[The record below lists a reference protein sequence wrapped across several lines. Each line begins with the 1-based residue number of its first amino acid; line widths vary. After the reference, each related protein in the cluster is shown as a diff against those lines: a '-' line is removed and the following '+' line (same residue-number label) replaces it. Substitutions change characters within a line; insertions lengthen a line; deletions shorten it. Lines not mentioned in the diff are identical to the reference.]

1 MLPRG
6 QLAEV
11 LRGLGDDIV
20 VQQVGPDCTFETSF
34 LDVAPTLTVSDSSS
48 PLSMEGTSYLEFAAG
63 EKIGDEGL
71 EREAGG
77 GGGQER
83 RRRWGWWWWW
93 WWRIGTMSQST
104 CFHVV
109 QYKCKQLHRARGE
122 LVCTYDDFVCNESY
136 CQIDVRVSLS
146 ERRYIQ
152 GWREDIWCTNILSA
166 IEYTRLIHSDIQ
178 MK

>member
-1 MLPRG
+1 MEARSRISISMLPRG

-20 VQQVGPDCTFETSF
+20 VQQVGPDCAVETSF
-34 LDVAPTLTVSDSSS
+34 LDVASMLTVSDSSS
-48 PLSMEGTSYLEFAAG
+48 PLSMDGTSYLEFAAE

-83 RRRWGWWWWW
+83 RRRWCWW
-93 WWRIGTMSQST
+93 WWRIGTMNQST

-109 QYKCKQLHRARGE
+109 QTKQMQTTSPRAR
-122 LVCTYDDFVCNESY
+122 
-136 CQIDVRVSLS
+136 
-146 ERRYIQ
+146 
-152 GWREDIWCTNILSA
+152 
-166 IEYTRLIHSDIQ
+166 
-178 MK
+178 